1 MALTS
6 METKFCKLP
15 LDFEAL
21 LSEDVE
27 NSRLASCS
35 EIESIDQ
42 FIELLISTAPGE
54 HAFDKEF
61 GCEIFFLDFESIVSH
76 TRKPL
81 LVPGNC
87 LGYIWQTLLNGLLS
101 MWGQPLLKLSATNG
115 FIGMVILLLWQQIG
129 YMMIIY
135 VAGLNNV
142 SPDLIEAA
150 QIDGATESQ
159 ILFKIKIPMIMPSVT
174 ICTFLT
180 LTNANTTVSQNA

>member
-76 TRKPL
+76 TRWKD
-81 LVPGNC
+81 N
-87 LGYIWQTLLNGLLS
+87 S
-101 MWGQPLLKLSATNG
+101 R
-115 FIGMVILLLWQQIG
+115 
-129 YMMIIY
+129 
-135 VAGLNNV
+135 
-142 SPDLIEAA
+142 
-150 QIDGATESQ
+150 
-159 ILFKIKIPMIMPSVT
+159 
-174 ICTFLT
+174 
-180 LTNANTTVSQNA
+180 NT

>member
-1 MALTS
+1 MVLTS

-76 TRKPL
+76 TRWEGQFSEFDAPAVKKRVQVYVYGT
-81 LVPGNC
+81 LVHTGEKRC
-87 LGYIWQTLLNGLLS
+87 FYYVIYLGPISTR
-101 MWGQPLLKLSATNG
+101 
-115 FIGMVILLLWQQIG
+115 
-129 YMMIIY
+129 
-135 VAGLNNV
+135 
-142 SPDLIEAA
+142 
-150 QIDGATESQ
+150 
-159 ILFKIKIPMIMPSVT
+159 
-174 ICTFLT
+174 
-180 LTNANTTVSQNA
+180 

>member
-76 TRKPL
+76 TRWEGQFSEYITKAITRHEKRLTGVNVRVIIDDTRRKETCTSICIWNPGTYRRKTVFL
-81 LVPGNC
+81 LCNLFRTDFNPMK
-87 LGYIWQTLLNGLLS
+87 GL
-101 MWGQPLLKLSATNG
+101 
-115 FIGMVILLLWQQIG
+115 
-129 YMMIIY
+129 
-135 VAGLNNV
+135 
-142 SPDLIEAA
+142 
-150 QIDGATESQ
+150 
-159 ILFKIKIPMIMPSVT
+159 
-174 ICTFLT
+174 
-180 LTNANTTVSQNA
+180 

>member
-15 LDFEAL
+15 LDFGAL

-27 NSRLASCS
+27 NSRLVSCS

-76 TRKPL
+76 TRWE
-81 LVPGNC
+81 GQFSE
-87 LGYIWQTLLNGLLS
+87 YITMRSIILRSIIPS
-101 MWGQPLLKLSATNG
+101 MMSLSAST
-115 FIGMVILLLWQQIG
+115 
-129 YMMIIY
+129 
-135 VAGLNNV
+135 V
-142 SPDLIEAA
+142 SPGVL
-150 QIDGATESQ
+150 
-159 ILFKIKIPMIMPSVT
+159 PSSSMVMSAY
-174 ICTFLT
+174 F
-180 LTNANTTVSQNA
+180 S

>member
-15 LDFEAL
+15 LDFGAL

-27 NSRLASCS
+27 NSRLVSCS

-76 TRKPL
+76 TRWE
-81 LVPGNC
+81 GQFSE
-87 LGYIWQTLLNGLLS
+87 YITKAITQHEKRLTGVNVRVIIDDTTRQDNVFDAPAVKKRVQVYVSLIPQHYYKIFFLS
-101 MWGQPLLKLSATNG
+101 T
-115 FIGMVILLLWQQIG
+115 
-129 YMMIIY
+129 
-135 VAGLNNV
+135 
-142 SPDLIEAA
+142 
-150 QIDGATESQ
+150 
-159 ILFKIKIPMIMPSVT
+159 
-174 ICTFLT
+174 
-180 LTNANTTVSQNA
+180 

>member
-1 MALTS
+1 

-76 TRKPL
+76 TRWEGQFSEYITKAITRHEKRLTGVNVRVIIDDTTRQDNVFDAPAVKKTCTSICIWNPGTYRRKTVFL
-81 LVPGNC
+81 LCNLFRTDFNPMK
-87 LGYIWQTLLNGLLS
+87 GL
-101 MWGQPLLKLSATNG
+101 
-115 FIGMVILLLWQQIG
+115 
-129 YMMIIY
+129 
-135 VAGLNNV
+135 
-142 SPDLIEAA
+142 
-150 QIDGATESQ
+150 
-159 ILFKIKIPMIMPSVT
+159 
-174 ICTFLT
+174 
-180 LTNANTTVSQNA
+180 